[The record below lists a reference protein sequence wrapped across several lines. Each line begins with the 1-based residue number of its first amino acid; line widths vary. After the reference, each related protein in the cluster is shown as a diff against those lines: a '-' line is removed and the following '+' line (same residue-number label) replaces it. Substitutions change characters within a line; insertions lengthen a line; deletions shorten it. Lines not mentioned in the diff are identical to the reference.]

1 MLSFRE
7 QLARAVE
14 ISFILAQGA
23 GGQNVNKVA
32 TCAQLRFD
40 VANSPL
46 LYERAREKILASG
59 DTRLSKDGVLIIK
72 AQEYRT
78 QAKNREAALDRL
90 CELIEWANQVQKK
103 RRPTK
108 PSRASQARRMDK
120 KSQRGDIKKRRGKVD
135 Y

>member
-23 GGQNVNKVA
+23 GGQNVNKVS

-46 LYERAREKILASG
+46 LSERAREKILASG
-59 DTRLSKDGVLIIK
+59 DARLSKEGVLVIK

-108 PSRASQARRMDK
+108 PSRSSQAKRMDK
-120 KSQRGDIKKRRGKVD
+120 KSQRGDIKKGRGRVD
-135 Y
+135 F